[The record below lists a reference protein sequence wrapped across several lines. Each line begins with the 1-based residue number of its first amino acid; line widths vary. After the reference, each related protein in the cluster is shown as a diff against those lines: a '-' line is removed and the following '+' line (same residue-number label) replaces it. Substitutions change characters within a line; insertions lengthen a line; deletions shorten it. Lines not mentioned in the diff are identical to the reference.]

1 MENFWFSTND
11 ICKKFRVRR
20 NIVYRWI
27 AKYGMPAH
35 RVGHFWKFKKDELDL
50 WIKLDSTLS
59 LQQGKQSTEKKK
71 YSLSFTN
78 GDLLSRESL
87 ELANLFLNIRDWNMV
102 REKVVA
108 NNLLQ
113 AKTLSTT
120 KRICAEVCSRL
131 KMLSQNELEL
141 FAETTIQEQ
150 GYLLWLAICRRY
162 KIVAEFAVE
171 VLRERYLSLKNS
183 LNYEDFY
190 FFFSKK
196 LECDQEL
203 AKVSQRTIDK
213 ARQVLFRIMR
223 QSGLLTTNN
232 EINTALLSPRLLNEL
247 ANNTCK
253 DISVF
258 PCFEFVVQG
267 EG

>member
-1 MENFWFSTND
+1 MENSWLSTND

-20 NIVYRWI
+20 NTVYRWI
-27 AKYGMPAH
+27 SKYGMPAH
-35 RVGHFWKFKKDELDL
+35 RVGRFWKFKKDELDL
-50 WIKLDSTLS
+50 WIKLDSTFS
-59 LQQGKQSTEKKK
+59 LQKGKQSKRKIH
-71 YSLSFTN
+71 SLSFTT

-87 ELANLFLNIRDWNMV
+87 VIATLFLDIRDWNLV

-120 KRICAEVCSRL
+120 KRICGEVCSRL

-141 FAETTIQEQ
+141 LIETNIQEQ

-162 KIVAEFAVE
+162 KFVAEFAVE

-183 LNYEDFY
+183 LNYEDFN

-196 LECDQEL
+196 IECHQEL
-203 AKVSQRTIDK
+203 AKVSQRTMDK
-213 ARQVLFRIMR
+213 SRQVLFRMMR
-223 QSGLLTTNN
+223 QAGLLTTEN
-232 EINTALLSPRLLNEL
+232 EINVALLSPRLLNEL
-247 ANNTCK
+247 AENSHP
-253 DISVF
+253 DIFVF
-258 PCFEFVVQG
+258 PYFEVG
-267 EG
+267 